1 MPLHGVKRG
10 HHLHVLMDVPCSELT
25 ETAFRD
31 IETSLLLQ
39 KRSFHIVNLNSETL
53 GGGEGAHIWC
63 CHLLEGDIQGGILC
77 VPFA

>member
-53 GGGEGAHIWC
+53 GGGGGAY
-63 CHLLEGDIQGGILC
+63 LVLS
-77 VPFA
+77 PS